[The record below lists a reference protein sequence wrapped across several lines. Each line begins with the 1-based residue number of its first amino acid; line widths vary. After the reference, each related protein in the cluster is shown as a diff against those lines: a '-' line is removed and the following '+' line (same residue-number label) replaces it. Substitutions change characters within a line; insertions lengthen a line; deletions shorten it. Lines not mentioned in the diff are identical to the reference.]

1 MLCTRY
7 CFVQN
12 YVLSRYFKTVIQVKI
27 YVLCCAIWYHLY
39 NFKNVRNTHGR
50 VLLLVN
56 FIKSNTPHGCFLNCT
71 NCTWYHTNGTKS
83 CNTPHILIRD
93 SIQKATNQETSCST
107 STIKV
112 PSSPPTMENFQ
123 ICVHL

>member
-1 MLCTRY
+1 MYKILFCAKLCSVSIFQD
-7 CFVQN
+7 CN
-12 YVLSRYFKTVIQVKI
+12 SSKIGKAKI

-71 NCTWYHTNGTKS
+71 NCTFSKLYKWYQIVQHTTYIDKRFYSESN
-83 CNTPHILIRD
+83 
-93 SIQKATNQETSCST
+93 
-107 STIKV
+107 
-112 PSSPPTMENFQ
+112 
-123 ICVHL
+123 